1 MTYLRIPKKNQ
12 SRKSKLTPKELAT
25 KRKEPYIKVL
35 NAHVN
40 PENPN
45 FGFFEFD
52 WNEYFIEM
60 LRMHGYTGENEEKI
74 VEAWYISICKNLLH
88 EYGLS
93 PDETMMGT
101 LNVTPLAKK

>member
-60 LRMHGYTGENEEKI
+60 LRSHGYTGATEEKI
-74 VEAWYISICKNLLH
+74 VENWYISVCQSLLE

-93 PDETMMGT
+93 STETMMGS
-101 LNVTPLAKK
+101 VDVKPLAKK